1 MTSRSMQRRRQRNE
15 NSAQTHA
22 FFFASADQDDA
33 KAALDAA
40 AGLCAKRGVTFTR
53 MRRTLLAAIW
63 EARRP
68 IGAYEL
74 VEALELSLGRKL
86 TPTTVYRTLDF
97 LLEHGLVIRIESR
110 NAYLPCVHPDGPRSL
125 AFFVCD
131 ECNASIALDDPR
143 MDRLLTG
150 EAGAIGF
157 SVRRKVL
164 ELQGVCSRCLGAR

>member
-1 MTSRSMQRRRQRNE
+1 MQRRRQQKG
-15 NSAQTHA
+15 NSAQMHA
-22 FFFASADQDDA
+22 FFFASAGQDDA

-40 AGLCAKRGVTFTR
+40 ASVCARRGVAFTR
-53 MRRTLLAAIW
+53 MRRALLAAIW

-74 VEALELSLGRKL
+74 VEALQRSLGRKL

-97 LLEHGLVIRIESR
+97 LLEQGLVIRIESR
-110 NAYLPCVHPDGPRSL
+110 NAYLPCAHPDRPRSR

-143 MDRLLTG
+143 MESLLTR

-157 SVRRKVL
+157 TVRRKVL